1 VKLDKLSSGF
11 SILKEHFPDY
21 EDRPEQWEM
30 AREIFR
36 CLTDGK
42 NLLIEAG
49 TGVGKSFAYLIP
61 AVFAEKK
68 TIVSTSSLALQ
79 DQLVTKD
86 LVFLKTAF
94 PGKFSFG
101 VLKGRNNY
109 LCLKKHTEYN
119 GTGKTYARFR
129 SWVAKTATGEKSEL
143 SFIPPFWPDVSGDS
157 KDCSGRLCSYFGTC
171 FYYNHYRRLIKKD
184 ILVVNHHL
192 LIYDLLSEFNILP
205 FHDCLIIDE
214 ASDIEEIISTAFGSS
229 LSYSRTVWLLY
240 RLRGLKIVVDHLFP
254 EVESFF
260 KTTTMTAQAVS
271 PIPGHITE
279 RLRNFRDKLAL
290 GETCVT
296 LEKLRK
302 STSDEELKARTE
314 ATAGYIQSFEA
325 DMDDFIAQDD
335 AERVYYSSSSGSMME
350 LRSRLVESQDAFRQL
365 TGAYGSII
373 MTSATLT
380 SGGNFSFIRQRLG
393 IEDFDERIIGSPFDY
408 RNKSL
413 LYVDTTLPPPNK
425 GNDDAFQEQSLG
437 VIEGLIDASQGR
449 ALVLFTSYRHLN
461 YVVENTTV
469 SYFFR
474 SQGDMPPAKLIQW
487 FRDTPQSV
495 LFATATFWQGVDIKG
510 DDLSLVII
518 CRLPFSSP
526 GDPVYQERCKRLGGR
541 WFYDLALPSAILT
554 LRQGFGRLVRGHSDY
569 GVVAILDSRAAKSS
583 YGKTILSSL
592 PEVPVTHEI
601 EDVKR
606 FFDAI
611 PKPLAAKKTSA
622 PDRADTGTG
631 RQGARR
637 TGGKHK
643 SVLDA
648 SMIPELIQATKSG
661 NGNERRM
668 AASALGKL
676 GRNTPA
682 IYEAV
687 EALEE
692 LLVDEK
698 PKVRQYALKSLEK
711 IGKVNKSIMKLIVN
725 DPDEKEYNIAIA
737 RRLLDKTP

>member
-1 VKLDKLSSGF
+1 
-11 SILKEHFPDY
+11 
-21 EDRPEQWEM
+21 M
-30 AREIFR
+30 AQEIFH
-36 CLTDGK
+36 CLTERK

-61 AVFAEKK
+61 AILAGEK

-79 DQLVTKD
+79 DQLITKD
-86 LVFLKTAF
+86 LVFLETAF
-94 PGKFSFG
+94 PGEFSFG

-109 LCLKKHTEYN
+109 LCLKKYTEYA
-119 GTGKTYARFR
+119 GTGRTYMRFR

-143 SFIPPFWPDVSGDS
+143 TFIPRFWSDVCGDS
-157 KDCSGRLCSYFGTC
+157 RDCGGRLCPFFGTC
-171 FYYNHYRRLIKKD
+171 FYYCHYRQLIKKD

-192 LIYDLLSEFNILP
+192 LIYDFLSEFNILP

-214 ASDIEEIISTAFGSS
+214 ASDLEEIISTVLGSN
-229 LSYSRTVWLLY
+229 LSYSRTAWLLY

-260 KTTTMTAQAVS
+260 KTTTGAVQTVS

-279 RLRNFRDKLAL
+279 RLRNFKEKLAL
-290 GETCVT
+290 DETLVT

-302 STSDEELKARTE
+302 STTDDELKARME

-325 DMDDFIAQDD
+325 DVDDFIAQDD
-335 AERVYYSSSSGSMME
+335 AERVYYVSTNGALME
-350 LRSRLVESQDAFRQL
+350 LKSSLVEPQNAFGEL
-365 TGAYGSII
+365 TDAYGSIV

-380 SGGNFSFIRQRLG
+380 SGGKFSFIKQRLG

-413 LYVDTTLPPPNK
+413 LYVDTTLPPPNR
-425 GNDDAFQEQSLG
+425 GNDDAFQQQSLG
-437 VIEGLIDASQGR
+437 IIEDLIDASRGR

-461 YVVENTTV
+461 YVAENTAI
-469 SYFFR
+469 SYSFR

-495 LFATATFWQGVDIKG
+495 LFATATFWQGIDIKG

-526 GDPVYQERCKRLGGR
+526 GDPVYQERCKRLGSR

-554 LRQGFGRLVRGHSDY
+554 LRQGFGRLIRGHNDY
-569 GVVAILDSRAAKSS
+569 GVVAILDSRVAKSS
-583 YGKTILSSL
+583 YGDTILSSL
-592 PEVPVTHEI
+592 PEIPVTHAI
-601 EDVKR
+601 DDVKR
-606 FFDAI
+606 FFDAV
-611 PKPLAAKKTSA
+611 PKPAATKKKKA
-622 PDRADTGTG
+622 PSRTDTGTG
-631 RQGARR
+631 KQSSRR
-637 TGGKHK
+637 KGGKGEGMP
-643 SVLDA
+643 DA
-648 SMIPELIQATKSG
+648 SMISELIQATKSG
-661 NGNERRM
+661 NGNERKS

-676 GRNTPA
+676 ARNTPA

-687 EALEE
+687 GVLEE
-692 LLVDEK
+692 LLADEK
-698 PKVRQYALKSLEK
+698 PQVRQYALKALER
-711 IGKVNKSIMKLIVN
+711 IGIVNKSIVKLIIN
-725 DPDEKEYNIAIA
+725 DPGEKDYNIAIA
-737 RRLLDKTP
+737 RRLLDKMS